1 MPQTRKPASH
11 RRRLRDAV
19 VPGVEG
25 SAPSPAQPA
34 AALSGLILDASPH
47 LLVLVTTDGE
57 QVRLPMSE
65 ATTVWY
71 AGRAGLSALQAGR
84 RVIVRPTSDGLAADR
99 IWVEI
104 VRMTGTIVERDG
116 GALEID
122 EGPHRGGRTNV
133 FIPQRAL
140 GRVMVRHPHYEPGY
154 LADVIG
160 VRSADGPVAVRPGT
174 PQPDYPAAEVPR
186 PQPAGPTPDVLRGT
200 ATWFSGPGRRAAYP
214 AVDPFSGGCP
224 DTRGC
229 AALPYLS
236 LGSELHVRNECTG
249 RAMGVPVTQCG
260 CVAARFCDRCV
271 ECATS
276 PRGRILELTPAS
288 FVDLGG
294 ELEAG
299 CFNVTVRVR

>member
-1 MPQTRKPASH
+1 MPQPHKPASD
-11 RRRLRDAV
+11 RRRLREAV
-19 VPGVEG
+19 VPGVAG
-25 SAPSPAQPA
+25 SAPSPAPPA

-47 LLVLVTTDGE
+47 LLFLVTTDGE

-71 AGRAGLSALQAGR
+71 AGRSGLSALQAGR

-104 VRMTGTIVERDG
+104 IRVTGTIVECDSRT
-116 GALEID
+116 LEID
-122 EGPHRGGRTNV
+122 EGPHRDGRTNV
-133 FIPQRAL
+133 VIPPRAL
-140 GRVMVRHPHYEPGY
+140 SHVMVRHPHYEPGY

-174 PQPDYPAAEVPR
+174 PQPDYPAAEQPIPR
-186 PQPAGPTPDVLRGT
+186 SAEPVPDVLQGT

-214 AVDPFSGGCP
+214 AVDPFSGGCQGS
-224 DTRGC
+224 RGC

-249 RAMGVPVTQCG
+249 RAIGVPVTQCG

-271 ECATS
+271 ECGTS
-276 PRGRILELTPAS
+276 PRGRIVELTPAS

-294 ELEAG
+294 DLEAG